1 MPEMP
6 DQKLREALASGLD
19 SPASQPTLQLADFL
33 GRGFGPTT
41 AAIIHYGS
49 HAQRSGARP
58 ESAHDFF
65 VIVEDYD
72 AAYQSLAATVGTTY
86 APAKAARLNR
96 VLAPN
101 VVAIADGETSPT
113 LPDAHPSPLLAK
125 CAVLS
130 VEELRRACS
139 ARARDHFTQGRLFQH
154 AQLVWTR
161 DARMRDVVVDSL
173 LEARARTF
181 DWGRAY
187 LPPHFDV
194 DSYCRVLLETS
205 FGAEVRPEG
214 PERISALLAA
224 QRETMVR
231 MYAELLRSLA
241 DQRILLRQGNVYTDP
256 HPPGVLGRLRIRSYF
271 ARSKLRATLRWLKYM
286 ALYDDWQD
294 YLLRKLERRSGV
306 HVELTE
312 RERRW
317 PLIFLW
323 PKAIRYLRTR
333 PQRRDPI

>member
-1 MPEMP
+1 MADPA
-6 DQKLREALASGLD
+6 LRSALAAGLD
-19 SPASQPTLQLADFL
+19 SPASSATRELADFL
-33 GRGFGPTT
+33 ARAFGPS
-41 AAIIHYGS
+41 AVAIIHYGS
-49 HAQRSGARP
+49 HAQRSDARP

-65 VIVEDYD
+65 VIVEDYLVS
-72 AAYQSLAATVGTTY
+72 YRSLAERVGTTY

-101 VVAIADGETSPT
+101 VVAITDSDVTP
-113 LPDAHPSPLLAK
+113 PLAAK
-125 CAVLS
+125 CAILS
-130 VEELRRACS
+130 VRDFRRACS

-161 DARMRDVVVDSL
+161 DARTRAIVVDSL

-187 LPPHFDV
+187 LPPRFDV
-194 DSYCRVLLETS
+194 DTYCRVLLETS

-214 PERISALLAA
+214 PERIRALLSA

-241 DQRILLRQGNVYTDP
+241 EERILTREGKVYTDP
-256 HPPGVLGRLRIRSYF
+256 TPPGVAGRLRARAYF
-271 ARSKLRATLRWLKYM
+271 RRSKLRATLRWLKYM
-286 ALYDDWQD
+286 SLYDDWQD

-323 PKAIRYLRTR
+323 PKALRYLRTR

>member
-1 MPEMP
+1 VPRSQSLITDPE
-6 DQKLREALASGLD
+6 LRSALASGLD
-19 SPASQPTLQLADFL
+19 TPASPATSELAGFL
-33 GRGFGPTT
+33 ARGFGASTV
-41 AAIIHYGS
+41 AIIHYGS

-65 VIVEDYD
+65 VIVDDYL
-72 AAYQSLAATVGTTY
+72 AAYRSLAERVGTSYT
-86 APAKAARLNR
+86 PAKAARLNR
-96 VLAPN
+96 ILGPN
-101 VVAIADGETSPT
+101 VVAITDGEVTP
-113 LPDAHPSPLLAK
+113 PLAAK
-125 CAVLS
+125 CAILS
-130 VEELRRACS
+130 VRDFRRACS

-161 DARMRDVVVDSL
+161 DAQLRDIVVDSL

-187 LPPHFDV
+187 LPPRFDV
-194 DSYCRVLLETS
+194 DTYCRVLLETS

-214 PERISALLAA
+214 PERIRALLSA

-241 DQRILLRQGNVYTDP
+241 EERILTREGNVYTDP
-256 HPPGVLGRLRIRSYF
+256 APPGALGRLRVRLHF
-271 ARSKLRATLRWLKYM
+271 RRSKLRATLRWLKYM

-323 PKAIRYLRTR
+323 PKALRYLRTR

>member
-1 MPEMP
+1 
-6 DQKLREALASGLD
+6 
-19 SPASQPTLQLADFL
+19 
-33 GRGFGPTT
+33 
-41 AAIIHYGS
+41 
-49 HAQRSGARP
+49 
-58 ESAHDFF
+58 
-65 VIVEDYD
+65 
-72 AAYQSLAATVGTTY
+72 
-86 APAKAARLNR
+86 
-96 VLAPN
+96 
-101 VVAIADGETSPT
+101 
-113 LPDAHPSPLLAK
+113 
-125 CAVLS
+125 
-130 VEELRRACS
+130 
-139 ARARDHFTQGRLFQH
+139 
-154 AQLVWTR
+154 VWTR
-161 DARMRDVVVDSL
+161 DSRVRDIVVDSL

-187 LPPHFDV
+187 LPPRFEV

-214 PERISALLAA
+214 PERIRALLSA

-241 DQRILLRQGNVYTDP
+241 EERILTREGKVYTDP
-256 HPPGVLGRLRIRSYF
+256 AAPGALGRLRVGLYF
-271 ARSKLRATLRWLKYM
+271 RRSKLRATLRWLKYM

-323 PKAIRYLRTR
+323 PKAIRYHRTR

>member
-1 MPEMP
+1 MPQNP
-6 DQKLREALASGLD
+6 LPVADLALRGALAAGLD
-19 SPASQPTLQLADFL
+19 SPASSETERLSDFL
-33 GRGFGPTT
+33 AAGFGPS
-41 AAIIHYGS
+41 AVAIIHYGS
-49 HAQRSGARP
+49 HAQYSDARP

-65 VIVEDYD
+65 VVVDSYGD
-72 AAYQSLAATVGTTY
+72 AYRSLAARVGTSY
-86 APAKAARLNR
+86 SPARAARLSR

-101 VVAIADGETSPT
+101 VVAITESDTT
-113 LPDAHPSPLLAK
+113 RPLVAK

-130 VEELRRACS
+130 SQDFRRACS

-161 DARMRDVVVDSL
+161 DAQSRAIVVDAL
-173 LEARARTF
+173 VEARARTF
-181 DWGRAY
+181 CWGRAY
-187 LPPHFDV
+187 LPPRFDV
-194 DSYCRVLLETS
+194 DTYCRILLETS

-214 PERISALLAA
+214 RERINALLSA

-241 DQRILLRQGNVYTDP
+241 DERILARDAKVYTDP
-256 HPPGVLGRLRIRSYF
+256 NPPGLLARFRTAMYF
-271 ARSKLRATLRWLKYM
+271 RRSKFRATLRWLKYM

-306 HVELTE
+306 SVELTE

-323 PKAIRYLRTR
+323 PKAFRYLRSR

>member
-1 MPEMP
+1 MPLSIADPE
-6 DQKLREALASGLD
+6 LRAALATGLG
-19 SPASQPTLQLADFL
+19 SPVSSTTERLAEFL
-33 GRGFGPTT
+33 SDGFGPST

-49 HAQRSGARP
+49 HAQRSDARP

-65 VIVEDYD
+65 VIVDDYGD
-72 AAYQSLAATVGTTY
+72 AYRSLATRVGTSY
-86 APAKAARLNR
+86 RPARAALLNR

-101 VVAIADGETSPT
+101 VVAITEH
-113 LPDAHPSPLLAK
+113 DATPPLAAK

-130 VEELRRACS
+130 IQEFRRACS

-161 DARMRDVVVDSL
+161 DVRTRDIVVDAL
-173 LEARARTF
+173 VEARARTF
-181 DWGRAY
+181 CWGRAY
-187 LPPHFDV
+187 LPRRFDV
-194 DSYCRVLLETS
+194 DTYCRVLLETS

-214 PERISALLAA
+214 RERITALLSA

-231 MYAELLRSLA
+231 MYAELLRCLA
-241 DQRILLRQGNVYTDP
+241 DQRILTRDGNVYSDP
-256 HPPGVLGRLRIRSYF
+256 SPPGPLASFRNAMYF
-271 ARSKLRATLRWLKYM
+271 RRSKFRATLRWLKYM

-323 PKAIRYLRTR
+323 PKALRYLRSR
-333 PQRRDPI
+333 PQRRDLI

>member
-1 MPEMP
+1 
-6 DQKLREALASGLD
+6 LRVADSALRDALSAGLD
-19 SPASQPTLQLADFL
+19 APASSATMELAAFL
-33 GRGFGPTT
+33 TRGFGPST

-49 HAQRSGARP
+49 HAQGSGARP

-65 VIVEDYD
+65 VIVDDYLG
-72 AAYQSLAATVGTTY
+72 AYRSLAERVGTSY
-86 APAKAARLNR
+86 DPGRAARLNR

-101 VVAIADGETSPT
+101 VVAITDGEATP
-113 LPDAHPSPLLAK
+113 PLAAK
-125 CAVLS
+125 CAILS
-130 VEELRRACS
+130 VRDFRRACS

-161 DARMRDVVVDSL
+161 DSRVRDIVVDSL

-187 LPPHFDV
+187 LPPRFEV

-214 PERISALLAA
+214 PERITMLLAA

-241 DQRILLRQGNVYTDP
+241 DERILTREGKVYTDP
-256 HPPGVLGRLRIRSYF
+256 NPPGVFGRLRVKAYF
-271 ARSKLRATLRWLKYM
+271 KRSKLRATLRWLKYM

-306 HVELTE
+306 RVELTE

>member
-1 MPEMP
+1 
-6 DQKLREALASGLD
+6 
-19 SPASQPTLQLADFL
+19 
-33 GRGFGPTT
+33 
-41 AAIIHYGS
+41 
-49 HAQRSGARP
+49 
-58 ESAHDFF
+58 
-65 VIVEDYD
+65 
-72 AAYQSLAATVGTTY
+72 
-86 APAKAARLNR
+86 
-96 VLAPN
+96 
-101 VVAIADGETSPT
+101 
-113 LPDAHPSPLLAK
+113 
-125 CAVLS
+125 
-130 VEELRRACS
+130 
-139 ARARDHFTQGRLFQH
+139 
-154 AQLVWTR
+154 
-161 DARMRDVVVDSL
+161 VVDSL

-187 LPPHFDV
+187 LPPRFDV

-241 DQRILLRQGNVYTDP
+241 DKRILAREGNVYTDRD
-256 HPPGVLGRLRIRSYF
+256 PPGVLGRLRTGLYF
-271 ARSKLRATLRWLKYM
+271 RRSKLRATLRWLKYM

-333 PQRRDPI
+333 PQRRDPV

>member
-1 MPEMP
+1 MN
-6 DQKLREALASGLD
+6 DQALRDALTTGLD
-19 SPASQPTLQLADFL
+19 SPASSATMELAGFL
-33 GRGFGPTT
+33 ARGFGPTT

-49 HAQRSGARP
+49 HAQHSGAKP

-65 VIVEDYD
+65 VIVDDYE
-72 AAYQSLAATVGTTY
+72 AGYETLAATVGTSY
-86 APAKAARLNR
+86 APGKAARLNR

-101 VVAIADGETSPT
+101 VVAITDAETTAPT
-113 LPDAHPSPLLAK
+113 APPLLAK

-161 DARMRDVVVDSL
+161 DARTRGVVVDSL

-194 DSYCRVLLETS
+194 DTYCRVLLETS

-224 QRETMVR
+224 QRETMLR

-241 DQRILLRQGNVYTDP
+241 DQRILLREGNVYTDS
-256 HPPGVLGRLRIRSYF
+256 HPPGALGRLRIRAYF
-271 ARSKLRATLRWLKYM
+271 TRSKLRATLRWLKYM

>member
-1 MPEMP
+1 VPRIQLP
-6 DQKLREALASGLD
+6 IADPALRDALASGLD
-19 SPASQPTLQLADFL
+19 SPASSATERLSEFLAA
-33 GRGFGPTT
+33 GFGPSA

-49 HAQRSGARP
+49 HAQHSGAQP

-65 VIVEDYD
+65 VIVDEYNG
-72 AAYQSLAATVGTTY
+72 AYHSLAARVGTSY
-86 APAKAARLNR
+86 GPRRAALLNR
-96 VLAPN
+96 ILAPN
-101 VVAIADGETSPT
+101 VVAITDSNATP
-113 LPDAHPSPLLAK
+113 PLAAK

-130 VEELRRACS
+130 IQEFRRACT

-161 DARMRDVVVDSL
+161 DARVRDIVVEALV
-173 LEARARTF
+173 EARARTF
-181 DWGRAY
+181 CWGRAY
-187 LPPHFDV
+187 LPPRFDV
-194 DSYCRVLLETS
+194 DTYCRVLLETS

-214 PERISALLAA
+214 QERIHALLAA

-241 DQRILLRQGNVYTDP
+241 DKRILTRDGKVYTDP
-256 HPPGVLGRLRIRSYF
+256 TPPGPVDRLRTALYF
-271 ARSKLRATLRWLKYM
+271 RRSKIRATLRWLKYM

-306 HVELTE
+306 RVELTE

-323 PKAIRYLRTR
+323 PKALRYLRYLRSR
-333 PQRRDPI
+333 PQRREPI

>member
-1 MPEMP
+1 M
-6 DQKLREALASGLD
+6 LREALAAGLD
-19 SPASQPTLQLADFL
+19 SPASSATRELGDFIAD
-33 GRGFGPTT
+33 GFGPSA

-49 HAQRSGARP
+49 HAQRSDARP

-65 VIVEDYD
+65 VIVDDYREAYRSLSERVGISYD
-72 AAYQSLAATVGTTY
+72 PSRAAL
-86 APAKAARLNR
+86 LNR

-101 VVAIADGETSPT
+101 VVAITDNGTDP
-113 LPDAHPSPLLAK
+113 PLAAK
-125 CAVLS
+125 CAILS
-130 VEELRRACS
+130 VQDFRRACS

-161 DARMRDVVVDSL
+161 DARTRDIVVDSL

-181 DWGRAY
+181 CWGRAY

-214 PERISALLAA
+214 QERIDALLSA

-231 MYAELLRSLA
+231 MYTELLRSLA
-241 DQRILLRQGNVYTDP
+241 DERILTRDGKVYTDP
-256 HPPGVLGRLRIRSYF
+256 APPGPLARLRTRMYF
-271 ARSKLRATLRWLKYM
+271 RRSKLRATLRWLKYM

-323 PKAIRYLRTR
+323 PKAMRYLRSR
-333 PQRRDPI
+333 PQRHDPI

>member
-1 MPEMP
+1 VSRVQPRVADP
-6 DQKLREALASGLD
+6 ALRSALAAGLD
-19 SPASQPTLQLADFL
+19 SPPSSATRELAGFL
-33 GRGFGPTT
+33 ARGFGPSA

-49 HAQRSGARP
+49 HAQRSDARP

-65 VIVEDYD
+65 VIVDDYL
-72 AAYQSLAATVGTTY
+72 ASYRSLAERVGTSY

-101 VVAIADGETSPT
+101 VVAIADSDVTP
-113 LPDAHPSPLLAK
+113 PLAAK
-125 CAVLS
+125 CAILS
-130 VEELRRACS
+130 VRDFRRACS

-161 DARMRDVVVDSL
+161 DARARDIVVDSL

-187 LPPHFDV
+187 LPPRFDV
-194 DSYCRVLLETS
+194 DTYCRVLLETS

-214 PERISALLAA
+214 PERIELLLAA

-241 DQRILLRQGNVYTDP
+241 DQRILTREGKVYTDP
-256 HPPGVLGRLRIRSYF
+256 APPGALERLRVRLYF
-271 ARSKLRATLRWLKYM
+271 RRSKLRATLRWLKYM
-286 ALYDDWQD
+286 SLYDDWQD

-323 PKAIRYLRTR
+323 PKALRYLRTR
-333 PQRRDPI
+333 PQRRDSI

>member
-1 MPEMP
+1 MSLPP
-6 DQKLREALASGLD
+6 SFVADPALREALAAGLD
-19 SPASQPTLQLADFL
+19 SPASSATRALADFL
-33 GRGFGPTT
+33 AHGFGDST
-41 AAIIHYGS
+41 AAVIHYGS
-49 HAQRSGARP
+49 HAQRSDARP

-65 VIVEDYD
+65 VVVHDYGD
-72 AAYQSLAATVGTTY
+72 AYRSLADRVGTSY
-86 APAKAARLNR
+86 APSKAALLNR

-101 VVAIADGETSPT
+101 VVAITASGMNP
-113 LPDAHPSPLLAK
+113 PLAAK

-130 VEELRRACS
+130 VRDFQRACS

-161 DARMRDVVVDSL
+161 DARSRDAVVDSL
-173 LEARARTF
+173 LEARTRTF

-187 LPPHFDV
+187 LPPRFDV
-194 DSYCRVLLETS
+194 DTYCRVLLETS

-214 PERISALLAA
+214 PERINALLSA

-241 DQRILLRQGNVYTDP
+241 DERILTRDGNVYTDP
-256 HPPGVLGRLRIRSYF
+256 APPGPLARLRVRTYF
-271 ARSKLRATLRWLKYM
+271 KQSKFRATLRWLKYM

-323 PKAIRYLRTR
+323 PKAIRYLRSR
-333 PQRRDPI
+333 PQRRDLT

>member
-1 MPEMP
+1 MSRVPP
-6 DQKLREALASGLD
+6 PVADPALRSALAAGLD
-19 SPASQPTLQLADFL
+19 SPASSATGELAGFL
-33 GRGFGPTT
+33 ARGFGPS
-41 AAIIHYGS
+41 AVAIIHYGS
-49 HAQRSGARP
+49 HAQRSDARP

-65 VIVEDYD
+65 VIVEDYLV
-72 AAYQSLAATVGTTY
+72 AYRSLAERVGTSY

-101 VVAIADGETSPT
+101 VVAITDGDVTP
-113 LPDAHPSPLLAK
+113 PLAAK
-125 CAVLS
+125 CAILS
-130 VEELRRACS
+130 VRDFRRACS
-139 ARARDHFTQGRLFQH
+139 SRARDHFTQGRLFQH

-161 DARMRDVVVDSL
+161 DARMRDIVVDSL
-173 LEARARTF
+173 LGARARTF

-187 LPPHFDV
+187 LPPRFDV
-194 DSYCRVLLETS
+194 DTYCRVLLETS

-214 PERISALLAA
+214 SERIALLLAV

-241 DQRILLRQGNVYTDP
+241 DERILTREGKVYTDP
-256 HPPGVLGRLRIRSYF
+256 APPGALERLRVKLYF
-271 ARSKLRATLRWLKYM
+271 RRSKLRATLRWLKYM
-286 ALYDDWQD
+286 SLYDDWQD

-323 PKAIRYLRTR
+323 PKALRYLRTR

>member
-1 MPEMP
+1 MPVHVADP
-6 DQKLREALASGLD
+6 ALREALATGLD
-19 SPASQPTLQLADFL
+19 SPASSATCALADFL
-33 GRGFGPTT
+33 ARGFGEST

-49 HAQRSGARP
+49 HAQHSGARP

-65 VIVEDYD
+65 VVVDDYE
-72 AAYQSLAATVGTTY
+72 AAYRSLAEKVGTSY

-96 VLAPN
+96 VLPPN
-101 VVAIADGETSPT
+101 VVAITDDEVAP
-113 LPDAHPSPLLAK
+113 PLLAK

-130 VEELRRACS
+130 IRDFRRACS

-161 DARMRDVVVDSL
+161 NARARDVVVDSL

-187 LPPHFDV
+187 LPPRFDV
-194 DSYCRVLLETS
+194 DGYCRVLLETS
-205 FGAEVRPEG
+205 FAAEVRPEG
-214 PERISALLAA
+214 PERITALLAA
-224 QRETMVR
+224 QRETMIR

-241 DQRILLRQGNVYTDP
+241 DKRILAREGNVYSDRT
-256 HPPGVLGRLRIRSYF
+256 PPGVLGRLRIELYF
-271 ARSKLRATLRWLKYM
+271 KRSKLRATLRWLKYM

-306 HVELTE
+306 RVQLTE

-333 PQRRDPI
+333 PQRRDSI

>member
-1 MPEMP
+1 MPRRPSRIADPE
-6 DQKLREALASGLD
+6 LRAALATGLD
-19 SPASQPTLQLADFL
+19 TPASPATRQLADFL
-33 GRGFGPTT
+33 ARGFGAST

-49 HAQRSGARP
+49 HAQHSGARP

-65 VIVEDYD
+65 VIVEDYAD
-72 AAYQSLAATVGTTY
+72 AYHSLAERVGTSY
-86 APAKAARLNR
+86 EPSRAARLNR
-96 VLAPN
+96 VLTPN
-101 VVAIADGETSPT
+101 VVAITDSDVTP
-113 LPDAHPSPLLAK
+113 PLAAK

-130 VEELRRACS
+130 VRDFRRATS

-161 DARMRDVVVDSL
+161 DARMRDIVVDSL

-187 LPPHFDV
+187 LPPRFDV
-194 DSYCRVLLETS
+194 DIYCRVLLETS
-205 FGAEVRPEG
+205 FRAEVRPEG
-214 PERISALLAA
+214 PERIAALLSA
-224 QRETMVR
+224 QRETMER

-241 DQRILLRQGNVYTDP
+241 DQRILAREGKVYTDP
-256 HPPGVLGRLRIRSYF
+256 APPGALERFRVKLYF
-271 ARSKLRATLRWLKYM
+271 RRSKLRATLRWLKYM

-306 HVELTE
+306 RVELTE

>member
-1 MPEMP
+1 MSRIPP
-6 DQKLREALASGLD
+6 RVADPALRSALAAGLD
-19 SPASQPTLQLADFL
+19 SPASSATGELAGFL
-33 GRGFGPTT
+33 AHGFGCST

-49 HAQRSGARP
+49 HAQRSDARP

-65 VIVEDYD
+65 VVVDDYL
-72 AAYQSLAATVGTTY
+72 AAYRSLAESVGTSY
-86 APAKAARLNR
+86 APEKAARLNR

-101 VVAIADGETSPT
+101 VVAITDSDVTP
-113 LPDAHPSPLLAK
+113 PLAAK
-125 CAVLS
+125 CAILS
-130 VEELRRACS
+130 VRDFRRACS

-161 DARMRDVVVDSL
+161 DSRTRDIVVDSL

-181 DWGRAY
+181 DWGRGY
-187 LPPHFDV
+187 LPPRFDV
-194 DSYCRVLLETS
+194 DTYCRVLLETS

-214 PERISALLAA
+214 PERIALLLAA

-241 DQRILLRQGNVYTDP
+241 DERILTREGNVYTDP
-256 HPPGVLGRLRIRSYF
+256 APPGALERLGVGLYF
-271 ARSKLRATLRWLKYM
+271 KRSKLRATFRWLKYM
-286 ALYDDWQD
+286 SLYDDWQD

-323 PKAIRYLRTR
+323 PKALRYLRTR

>member
-1 MPEMP
+1 VSRIPLPVADPE
-6 DQKLREALASGLD
+6 LRSALSAGLD
-19 SPASQPTLQLADFL
+19 SRASSTTERLSEFLAT
-33 GRGFGPTT
+33 GFGPSA

-49 HAQRSGARP
+49 HAQRSDARP

-65 VIVEDYD
+65 VIVDEYG
-72 AAYQSLAATVGTTY
+72 AAYRSLAARVGTSY
-86 APAKAARLNR
+86 SPSRAALLNR

-101 VVAIADGETSPT
+101 VVAITERNATP
-113 LPDAHPSPLLAK
+113 PLAAK

-130 VEELRRACS
+130 IQEFRRACS

-161 DARMRDVVVDSL
+161 DARTRDIVVDAL
-173 LEARARTF
+173 VEVRARTF
-181 DWGRAY
+181 CWGRAY
-187 LPPHFDV
+187 LPPRFDV
-194 DSYCRVLLETS
+194 DTYCRVLLETS

-214 PERISALLAA
+214 QERIDALLSA

-241 DQRILLRQGNVYTDP
+241 DKRILTGDGKVYTDP
-256 HPPGVLGRLRIRSYF
+256 APPGLLARFRTTTYF
-271 ARSKLRATLRWLKYM
+271 RRSKFRATLRWLKYM

-323 PKAIRYLRTR
+323 PKAIRYLRSR